1 MFELWAKKRPIN
13 GVGDTY
19 HKILEFER
27 EEQKYYM
34 MDKIDRDKYQ
44 EAIIMEGNRLV
55 MYREFEEQHII
66 TRTRRKKW

>member
-1 MFELWAKKRPIN
+1 MFELWARKRPIN

-44 EAIIMEGNRLV
+44 EAMIMEGNRLV
-55 MYREFEEQHII
+55 MYREFEEKY
-66 TRTRRKKW
+66 TRVRRIK

>member
-1 MFELWAKKRPIN
+1 MFELYAKKRPIN

-44 EAIIMEGNRLV
+44 EAIITEGNRLV
-55 MYREFEEQHII
+55 MYREFENPYIKI
-66 TRTRRKKW
+66 LRRR

>member
-1 MFELWAKKRPIN
+1 MFELWAKRRVIN

-34 MDKIDRDKYQ
+34 MDKIDR
-44 EAIIMEGNRLV
+44 N
-55 MYREFEEQHII
+55 
-66 TRTRRKKW
+66 KKQL

>member
-1 MFELWAKKRPIN
+1 MFELLAKKRVID

-34 MDKIDRDKYQ
+34 MDKIDREEYQ
-44 EAIIMEGNRLV
+44 EAMIMECNRLV

-66 TRTRRKKW
+66 TRVRRRK

>member
-1 MFELWAKKRPIN
+1 MFELLAKKRVID

-55 MYREFEEQHII
+55 MYREFEEKHII
-66 TRTRRKKW
+66 IRSRRKR

>member
-13 GVGDTY
+13 GAGDTY

-55 MYREFEEQHII
+55 MYREFEEQH
-66 TRTRRKKW
+66 TRVRRRRW

>member
-1 MFELWAKKRPIN
+1 MFELWAKRRAIN

-34 MDKIDRDKYQ
+34 MDKIDREEYQ
-44 EAIIMEGNRLV
+44 EVIIMECNRLV

-66 TRTRRKKW
+66 TRVRRRK